1 MKRSVGQKRTLSR
14 VFFTMVI
21 LLVITPCWVSSCK
34 AEEKPTEKNQKEEAQ
49 QPPASPPSSDIS
61 EVKQTPV
68 PLPAS
73 PNFIVELAKRYNPAV
88 VNIST
93 TRIIKRK
100 KRPTP
105 GPFFRGPEHFRDFF
119 GEDFFDQFFG
129 DSRPREYKR
138 NSLGS
143 GFIIDKEG
151 YILTNNHVIEN
162 ADEIIVTINDE
173 KEYHAKPVGRDK
185 KTDLGLIKLD
195 EGPEDLFTVMLGDSD
210 VLEVGEWVVAIGNP
224 FGLGHTVTAGIV
236 SAKGR
241 VIGAGP
247 YDDFIQTDASIN
259 PGNSGGP
266 LFNSKGEVV
275 GINTAIVATGQ
286 GIGFAI
292 PINVA
297 KELLIQLK
305 ETGHVVRGWLGVHIQ
320 KVTPELAES
329 FGMKEPQ
336 GALIANVFEDTPA
349 EKAGVEAG
357 DIILEFD
364 GKEIEEYNDLPRIV
378 AATPV
383 GKKVEMKVL
392 REGVKKDL
400 KVEVGQMEE
409 EVTAE
414 GEKEEE
420 QELGMV
426 LHDITPEI
434 EKQFRL
440 SQSSGVVVLEVEAGS
455 TAADADI
462 RVGDVIA
469 KVKGEEV
476 KNVKELKN
484 ILSTTKK
491 GEVIRMTIKRKDA
504 TLFIAFRK

>member
-1 MKRSVGQKRTLSR
+1 MERAIGQKRNLIN
-14 VFFTMVI
+14 VFFAIVI

-34 AEEKPTEKNQKEEAQ
+34 AEEKSFWKKNKEEVQ
-49 QPPASPPSSDIS
+49 EPPASPPSSDIS
-61 EVKQTPV
+61 EVKQPPV
-68 PLPAS
+68 PLPSS
-73 PNFIVELAKRYNPAV
+73 PNFIVELARRYNPAV

-105 GPFFRGPEHFRDFF
+105 GPFFGGPEHFRDFF
-119 GEDFFDQFFG
+119 GDDFFDQFSG
-129 DSRPREYKR
+129 DGKPREYKR

-151 YILTNNHVIEN
+151 YILTNNHVIEK
-162 ADEIIVTINDE
+162 ADEIIVTINEE
-173 KEYHAKPVGRDK
+173 KEYHAKIVGRDE
-185 KTDLGLIKLD
+185 KTDLGLIKLED
-195 EGPEDLFTVMLGDSD
+195 GPESLFTVMLGDSD

-275 GINTAIVATGQ
+275 GINTAITATGQ

-297 KELLIQLK
+297 KELLSQLK

-329 FGMKEPQ
+329 FGMEEPQ
-336 GALIANVFEDTPA
+336 GALVANVFEDTPA
-349 EKAGVEAG
+349 RKAGLEPG
-357 DIILEFD
+357 DIILGFD
-364 GKEIEEYNDLPRIV
+364 GKKVEEYNDLPRIV

-383 GKKVEMKVL
+383 GKKVGIKVL
-392 REGVKKDL
+392 REGVKTEL

-409 EVTAE
+409 ELAVA
-414 GEKEEE
+414 EE
-420 QELGMV
+420 QEEEPEMGMV
-426 LHDITPEI
+426 LHEITPEI
-434 EKQFRL
+434 KQQFHL
-440 SQSSGVVVLEVEAGS
+440 SQGSGVVVLEIEPGS

-462 RVGDVIA
+462 RVGDIIA
-469 KVKGEEV
+469 KVRGKKV
-476 KNVKELKN
+476 KTVKELKN
-484 ILSTTKK
+484 ILSTTKQ

-504 TLFIAFRK
+504 TLFVAFRK